1 LEGVFVKQVFL
12 VTGYAGTGKTTWLM
26 QKANELAPS
35 FLTAEHHALL
45 AMTRMHG
52 ARRRVQAKLR
62 ESCPTIRCSVSTID
76 GFALSILNRWRTALG
91 YSRPIQAVSDD
102 ANFANTLFGT
112 EASFDRVL
120 AAATSLLQST
130 TVRSVISRSY
140 PLILIDEF
148 QDCNDRLLEFV
159 KALSECSSL
168 VLAADD
174 FQVLGCSAG
183 GCPGL
188 AWVQTQERPESIE
201 HVDLTTC
208 HRTSVQPIL
217 DAARCL
223 RDNVP
228 SSVTTIPVIY
238 CEAAPL
244 AAYKI
249 LEALVFHSKLWQ
261 GTTALICPSHDPFLH
276 EVLGSLA
283 DQLQKRNRHPIKW
296 FHESSA
302 EYEQQQIRD
311 ILGVTTT
318 NGSSNSDWVAP
329 STDIDP
335 IGSHIVSR
343 SLRFAKLKGFGSVP
357 HAVVARH
364 IDAVVHEKRAYS
376 VHTPKRI
383 VTTVHG
389 AKNREFH
396 NVIVLWPYRVKSDQ
410 EQQRRLLYNAITRS
424 MNNCMVLVRGGLKR
438 IQKDSVLTLLGPAQP
453 ALPPKPKKPI
463 RRKKAAQ

>member
-1 LEGVFVKQVFL
+1 MKQVFL

-35 FLTAEHHALL
+35 LLTAEHHALL
-45 AMTRMHG
+45 AITRMHG
-52 ARRRVQAKLR
+52 ARRRVQTKLR

-76 GFALSILNRWRTALG
+76 GFALSIFNRWRTTLG
-91 YSRPIQAVSDD
+91 YSKPIQAVSEDVD
-102 ANFANTLFGT
+102 FTDTLFGT
-112 EASFDRVL
+112 EASFERVR
-120 AAATSLLQST
+120 ASATSLLQSPT
-130 TVRSVISRSY
+130 IRSVVSRSY

-148 QDCNDRLLEFV
+148 QDCDGHLLEFT

-168 VLAADD
+168 ILAADD
-174 FQVLGCSAG
+174 FQVLDCSVG
-183 GCPGL
+183 SCPSL
-188 AWVQTQERPESIE
+188 TWVQAEGKPESTE
-201 HVDLTTC
+201 RVNLTIC

-223 RDNVP
+223 RDNIRSPVE
-228 SSVTTIPVIY
+228 TIPVISCPDY
-238 CEAAPL
+238 GPVAF
-244 AAYKI
+244 KI
-249 LEALVFHSKLWQ
+249 LEALVFNAKQWQ
-261 GTTALICPSHDPFLH
+261 GSTALICPSHDPFLQ
-276 EVLGSLA
+276 EVLSSLS
-283 DQLQKRNRHPIKW
+283 DQLQKRKLHPIKW

-311 ILGVTTT
+311 TLGLATT
-318 NGSSNSDWVAP
+318 NGSSNSNWVAP
-329 STDIDP
+329 STNLDP

-343 SLRFAKLKGFGSVP
+343 SKRFAKLKGIESIP

-389 AKNREFH
+389 AKNREFD
-396 NVIVLWPYRVKSDQ
+396 NVIVLWPYKVKSDQ

-424 MNNCMVLVRGGLKR
+424 KKNCMLLVRGDPAR
-438 IQKDSVLTLLGPAQP
+438 AQNDPVLSLLGPAQP
-453 ALPPKPKKPI
+453 AFPSKPKRPI
-463 RRKKAAQ
+463 RRKKKAAP